1 MAAFRRPSRLG
12 RVVPVVLI
20 TTFGL
25 SACLPLAAVP
35 GAIVGAV
42 GLYCAVTSEEG
53 KAMAR
58 GVVSDGVPLIA
69 CPEPDQEPDHA
80 PDQEPAPE
88 SEPTPAPTS

>member
-1 MAAFRRPSRLG
+1 MAALCRLR

-20 TTFGL
+20 ATVGL

-58 GVVSDGVPLIA
+58 DAVSDGVPLIA
-69 CPEPDQEPDHA
+69 CPDPDHTPDQAYA
-80 PDQEPAPE
+80 PG
-88 SEPTPAPTS
+88 S